1 MDLGIIIIII
11 IIVTIIIIVIIT
23 IIVLSLLQGSA
34 ASSDETIVRYSSQY
48 DQKLD
53 PFTSFSKR
61 ERLRKYMDLRP
72 YDKITLGMVSS
83 GVNDSTV

>member
-1 MDLGIIIIII
+1 MMMMMMMMMMM
-11 IIVTIIIIVIIT
+11 
-23 IIVLSLLQGSA
+23 QGSA
-34 ASSDETIVRYSSQY
+34 SSSDETVIRYSSQY

-72 YDKITLGMVSS
+72 YDKITLGMVS
-83 GVNDSTV
+83 GIMHV

>member
-1 MDLGIIIIII
+1 ML
-11 IIVTIIIIVIIT
+11 
-23 IIVLSLLQGSA
+23 LLLQGTSA
-34 ASSDETIVRYSSQY
+34 SATDETVVRYSSQY

-72 YDKITLGMVSS
+72 YDKITLGMVSD
-83 GVNDSTV
+83 GVVFCKLCTVEMPSLGDNVHNAVCCD

>member
-1 MDLGIIIIII
+1 ML
-11 IIVTIIIIVIIT
+11 
-23 IIVLSLLQGSA
+23 LLQGS
-34 ASSDETIVRYSSQY
+34 SSATDETVIRYSSQY

-83 GVNDSTV
+83 GVMFGQIAMLCYDRVEPRLSPLSL

>member
-1 MDLGIIIIII
+1 
-11 IIVTIIIIVIIT
+11 V
-23 IIVLSLLQGSA
+23 S
-34 ASSDETIVRYSSQY
+34 SSDETVVRYSTQY

-72 YDKITLGMVSS
+72 YDKITLGMVS
-83 GVNDSTV
+83 D

>member
-1 MDLGIIIIII
+1 MMM
-11 IIVTIIIIVIIT
+11 VVMVMV
-23 IIVLSLLQGSA
+23 VLCVLQGA
-34 ASSDETIVRYSSQY
+34 ATSTDETIVRYSSQY

-53 PFTSFSKR
+53 PFTSFSKQ

-83 GVNDSTV
+83 RMFM

>member
-1 MDLGIIIIII
+1 M
-11 IIVTIIIIVIIT
+11 
-23 IIVLSLLQGSA
+23 QGS
-34 ASSDETIVRYSSQY
+34 SSATDETVIRYSSQY

-83 GVNDSTV
+83 AVIIEPIAIVCFDRGCLHCRCDIWCIEWS